1 MVGRYMEPLDRTRL
15 RDTHILSPME
25 GHMTAVLTALIA
37 VIITVHDQGD
47 ARWKTVRPYNDKLER
62 MAYCETKQGGHS
74 RWFLNSGNGYYGGL
88 QFDLSTWRSVGGR
101 GYPHKNSKLEQKF
114 RAVKLIKRRG
124 YGPWPI
130 CGSA

>member
-1 MVGRYMEPLDRTRL
+1 
-15 RDTHILSPME
+15 
-25 GHMTAVLTALIA
+25 MTAVLTALIA

-62 MAYCETKQGGHS
+62 MAYCESTS
-74 RWFLNSGNGYYGGL
+74 RWFIVRTVKDSRGRIVHYYGGL

-114 RAVKLIKRRG
+114 RAVKLIKSRG
-124 YGPWPI
+124 YRPWPR

>member
-1 MVGRYMEPLDRTRL
+1 
-15 RDTHILSPME
+15 
-25 GHMTAVLTALIA
+25 MTAVLTALIA
-37 VIITVHDQGD
+37 VIITVHDSSD
-47 ARWKTVRPYNDKLER
+47 ERWKTVRPYNSKLER
-62 MAYCETKQGGHS
+62 MADCETDA

-88 QFDLSTWRSVGGR
+88 QFDLSTWKSVGGR

-124 YGPWPI
+124 YRPWPN